1 MEKKLNVFDYLT
13 QVFTIFGILILIL
26 NIFCLLFGE
35 SAKEYSTIFSLG
47 DTGLSITTMLQFL
60 FAIAIITAIK
70 FLFMTD
76 YIIKSLSMTIR
87 IILLF
92 TFSFCN
98 VLVFIFLCK
107 WFPVNDLKAWIMF
120 IICFTVSCLISTL
133 ISNFKENYENRR
145 LEEALQKSKEKVYG
159 KHNNMQ

>member
-35 SAKEYSTIFSLG
+35 GAKEYSTIFSLG
-47 DTGLSITTMLQFL
+47 DIGLSITTMLQFL
-60 FAIAIITAIK
+60 IAIAIITAIK

-133 ISNFKENYENRR
+133 ISNFKENYDNRR

-159 KHNNMQ
+159 KYNNMQ

>member
-92 TFSFCN
+92 MLILIQEF
-98 VLVFIFLCK
+98 VL
-107 WFPVNDLKAWIMF
+107 
-120 IICFTVSCLISTL
+120 LISIMILFLTL
-133 ISNFKENYENRR
+133 IKDIVQVHFVQIGLYEM
-145 LEEALQKSKEKVYG
+145 EIWII
-159 KHNNMQ
+159 